1 MLLMM
6 LHSVI
11 LCLPQI
17 FYGAGEVAHSFTTE
31 YSSGNLTALLPQNDS
46 LVGSSSNLCNS
57 TSVEEVM
64 ESGSGGNF
72 SVLAI
77 FFTGHFINGIATSI
91 FWSLLLTYLDNN
103 VSKAKAPLVHSEL
116 VVESSLMLSIP
127 LSI

>member
-11 LCLPQI
+11 LCLPHLI
-17 FYGAGEVAHSFTTE
+17 YGSGEVAHSFTTE
-31 YSSGNLTALLPQNDS
+31 FSSGNFSTLLPQNDS
-46 LVGSSSNLCNS
+46 SLGLPSNLCNS
-57 TSVEEVM
+57 TSIEPFAG
-64 ESGSGGNF
+64 ESSGGNF
-72 SVLAI
+72 PVLAI

-116 VVESSLMLSIP
+116 CIWLLSI
-127 LSI
+127 